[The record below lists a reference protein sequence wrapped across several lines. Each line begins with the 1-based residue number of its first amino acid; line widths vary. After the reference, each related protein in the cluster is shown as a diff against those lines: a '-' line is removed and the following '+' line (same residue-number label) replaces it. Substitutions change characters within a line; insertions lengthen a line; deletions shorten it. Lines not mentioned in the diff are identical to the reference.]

1 MNYLQSLQIAPLKH
15 FFREL
20 ALSACVILVG
30 SHCLAEDP
38 PSLYDL
44 ELSWQDQT
52 GQSLSISEWKG
63 SPVILTMAYTRCKSA
78 CPITIQRLKTIESG
92 LEKENKRAEFVIVS
106 FDPSRDTSAQLSHFI
121 RMHDLKGRH
130 WHLLTGSEEAVRK
143 LAVALGISYQEDP
156 KTQEFT
162 HSNKIILLDKKGRI
176 AQEVEGLGSNT
187 APIVSA
193 VGR

>member
-15 FFREL
+15 FCREL
-20 ALSACVILVG
+20 ALSVCVILVG
-30 SHCLAEDP
+30 SHCLAEES

-44 ELSWQDQT
+44 ELSWQDQS

-63 SPVILTMAYTRCKSA
+63 SPVVLTMAYTRCKSA
-78 CPITIQRLKTIESG
+78 CPITIQRLKTIEAG

-121 RMHDLKGRH
+121 RMHDLKGSH

-156 KTQEFT
+156 KTQEFR